1 MTVTLIGSQA
11 MKIHFPDAREPKD
24 WDYHSDKPTQVHT
37 EPELAGKYD
46 VFVDPRLA
54 EYPWGA
60 IATPDELYTMK
71 ISHGYWDINGTWDK
85 HAADIVF
92 LQRKGCKLIPE
103 LHDLLKDIWAGRYK
117 ANKISLKKRATE
129 FFDDHVQK
137 IYDHDSVHRSVA
149 YRDRPWY
156 EDILLPG
163 EEVLTDKAK
172 FFSMDLS
179 DQLELV
185 REELYVISLERVLI
199 LKDYRGSSMSAYR
212 WALRRLCVSLFK
224 NEWATFVLRHLDELG
239 KPDID
244 YVKRHRDNRAMLV
257 PYGLDRGKAES

>member
-24 WDYHSDKPTQVHT
+24 WDYYSDKPTRVQT

-54 EYPWGA
+54 EWPWGA
-60 IATPDELYTMK
+60 VATPDELYTMK

-117 ANKISLKKRATE
+117 KNPISLDKSADA
-129 FFDDHVQK
+129 FFTDHVVK
-137 IYDHDSVHRSVA
+137 KFVHDTVHKSIA
-149 YRDRPWY
+149 YRHRPWY
-156 EDILLPG
+156 LEYLKEG
-163 EEVLTDKAK
+163 SEVLVDNKK
-172 FFSMDLS
+172 FWALPEA
-179 DQLELV
+179 DQLQAL
-185 REELYVISLERVLI
+185 REEFYVIALERKLI
-199 LKDYRGSSMSAYR
+199 PADYTGSPLGAYR
-212 WALRRLCVSLFK
+212 WALRRSAISLFK
-224 NEWATFVLRHLDELG
+224 NRWATFILLHLDELG
-239 KPDID
+239 RPDCD
-244 YVKRHRDNRAMLV
+244 YAARHKANSHMLV
-257 PYGLDRGKAES
+257 LDKRNSGQ